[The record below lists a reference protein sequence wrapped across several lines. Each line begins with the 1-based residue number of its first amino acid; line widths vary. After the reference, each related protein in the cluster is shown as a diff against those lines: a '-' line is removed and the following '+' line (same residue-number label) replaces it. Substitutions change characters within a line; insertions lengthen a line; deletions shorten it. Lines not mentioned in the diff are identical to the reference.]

1 MPLFALDIE
10 NDHISA
16 NIQYF
21 EKKMDFPESC
31 DHYLINFAIG
41 FSHQAIGA
49 NLIFGCKSL
58 YRTTSRTYDM
68 VGEGLNEKSSNERNR
83 RSKTR

>member
-1 MPLFALDIE
+1 MCKVGFSGSVPLFALDIE

-41 FSHQAIGA
+41 FSHRAIGE

-58 YRTTSRTYDM
+58 QNYKYDLRH
-68 VGEGLNEKSSNERNR
+68 GWGKD
-83 RSKTR
+83 